1 MKFILSNHQ
10 KEQLK
15 ELFINS
21 GIDFSLLF
29 FQIEHNLSYID
40 IPTSNNHKVQAL
52 EDANLMSEISKT
64 SLKLSKLLNRLD
76 EISRQKANYVLANQ
90 LLEDY
95 SLVET
100 DKYHQKTD
108 AVEMTHRLYKHANFY
123 SNFIKGRY
131 GSSKWDRVVDA
142 VCHSWPVELGTEKSI
157 TLNCKL
163 VSFFSII
170 LDEQSHDKIHKY
182 ILRSSWY
189 WQHFKADTSWKS
201 N

>member
-1 MKFILSNHQ
+1 MNFTLSSHQ

-15 ELFINS
+15 DLFNNS
-21 GIDFSLLF
+21 GIDFSLLLF
-29 FQIEHNLSYID
+29 RIEHNLKHID
-40 IPTSNNHKVQAL
+40 IPTSDNHRVQAL

-76 EISRQKANYVLANQ
+76 EVSRQKANYVLANQ
-90 LLEDY
+90 PLEDY
-95 SLVET
+95 CLSET
-100 DKYHQKTD
+100 NKYHQKAD
-108 AVEMTHRLYKHANFY
+108 AVEMTHRLHKHANFY
-123 SNFIKGRY
+123 SDFIKGRY

-189 WQHFKADTSWKS
+189 WQHFKANTSWQNS
-201 N
+201 